1 VSVALR
7 DRLQEAREFRLRLG
21 LITALIV
28 IAFSTLA
35 ARWAYLQVSQHVHYQ
50 TLAEN
55 NRISIVPIVPNR
67 GLIVDRN
74 GIVLADNYSAYT
86 LEVTPGKVK
95 DLEATIAAL
104 AEVVEITARDR
115 KRFSKLLEDS
125 HRFDSLPIRLR
136 LSDEEVARF
145 AVNRYRFPGVEINA
159 RLFRRY
165 PLGQRAAHVLGYIGR
180 INDKDLQD
188 LEAREEM
195 SNYRGSDHL
204 GKVGIEKSYEKQLH
218 GVTGFEEV
226 ETDAGGRALRSLKRN
241 EAISGR
247 DVVLTIDIKL
257 QEVAEKVFG
266 ERRGALVAIDP
277 RNGEVLALVSVPSY
291 DPNLFIDGI
300 DQVNWDA
307 LNNSPDTP
315 LTNRALRGGYPPGST
330 IKPFMALAGLHS
342 GKRHASSAI
351 NDPGFF
357 SLPGGSHRY
366 RDWKAGGHGVVDL
379 KKSVVISCD
388 TYYYGLARDL
398 EIDALAKFM
407 SKFSFGQPT
416 GIDIEN
422 EAGGVLPSREW
433 KRKRFKQVWYP
444 GETVIA
450 GIGQGYWLTTPLQL
464 AHATATIANDGLVV
478 RPRLAKALR
487 DSATGALQE
496 LAAPAATLLNVR
508 PDHIAFVKD
517 AMHAVTQPGGTAA
530 RAADKAEYAFA
541 GKTGTA
547 QVIGI
552 KQTER
557 YVESRVAER
566 HRDHALFIAYAP
578 AVKPTIALA
587 VIVEN
592 GGHGGAT
599 AAPVARAI
607 FDYHL
612 VGKLPGQ
619 MQPAEEEAA
628 DAEHD

>member
-1 VSVALR
+1 MSVALR

-21 LITALIV
+21 LLAVLIV
-28 IAFSTLA
+28 GAFAVLA
-35 ARWAYLQVSQHVHYQ
+35 ARWTYLQVTQHAHYQ

-74 GIVLADNYSAYT
+74 GVVLADNYSAYT
-86 LEVTPGKVK
+86 LEVTRGKIK

-104 AEVVEITARDR
+104 SEVVDITPRDR
-115 KRFSKLLEDS
+115 KRFNKLMEDS
-125 HRFDSLPIRLR
+125 HSFDSLPIRLR

-165 PLGQRAAHVLGYIGR
+165 PLGERAAHVLGYIGR

-188 LEAREEM
+188 IEAREEG
-195 SNYRGSDHL
+195 SNYRGSDHI
-204 GKVGIEKSYEKQLH
+204 GKVGIEKSYEKELH

-226 ETDAGGRALRSLKRN
+226 ETDAGGRALRSLRRN
-241 EAISGR
+241 EATSGR

-257 QEVAEKVFG
+257 QEVAETVFG

-277 RNGEVLALVSVPSY
+277 RNGEVLALVSMPTY

-300 DQVNWDA
+300 DQANWDA

-315 LTNRALRGGYPPGST
+315 LTNRALRGAYPPGST
-330 IKPFMALAGLHS
+330 IKPFMALAGLSS
-342 GKRHASSAI
+342 GKRGPSSTI
-351 NDPGFF
+351 HDPGFF
-357 SLPGGSHRY
+357 SLPGAAHRY

-398 EIDALAKFM
+398 EIDALAVFM
-407 SKFSFGQPT
+407 AQFGFGRPT

-450 GIGQGYWLTTPLQL
+450 GIGQGYWQATPLQL
-464 AHATATIANDGLVV
+464 AHATAAIANDGLSV
-478 RPRLAKALR
+478 RPHLVRAIR
-487 DSATGALQE
+487 ESAASVEQE
-496 LAAPAATLLNVR
+496 LVKPVATQLNLR
-508 PDHIAFVKD
+508 ADHIAFVKD
-517 AMHAVTQPGGTAA
+517 AMHAVTLPGGTAA

-552 KQTER
+552 KQSEK
-557 YVESRVAER
+557 YDEKKVAER

-578 AVKPTIALA
+578 AQNPTIALA

-607 FDYHL
+607 FDYYL
-612 VGKLPGQ
+612 LGKVPGQ
-619 MQPAEEEAA
+619 AQTEEEPE

>member
-1 VSVALR
+1 MSVALR
-7 DRLQEAREFRLRLG
+7 DRLQETREFRLRLG
-21 LITALIV
+21 LIAAFIV
-28 IAFSTLA
+28 IAFAVLA
-35 ARWAYLQVSQHVHYQ
+35 ARWAYLQVSQHAHYQ

-67 GLIVDRN
+67 GLILDRN

-86 LEVTPGKVK
+86 LEVTPGKLRNL
-95 DLEATIAAL
+95 DATIAAL
-104 AEVVEITARDR
+104 SEVVEITPRDR

-125 HRFDSLPIRLR
+125 HSFDSLPIRLR
-136 LSDEEVARF
+136 LNDEEVARF

-188 LEAREEM
+188 LETREES
-195 SNYRGSDHL
+195 SNYRGSDHI

-241 EAISGR
+241 EATSGS

-257 QEVAEKVFG
+257 QEVAENVFA

-277 RNGEVLALVSVPSY
+277 RNGEVLALVSVPTY

-300 DQVNWDA
+300 DQANWDA

-315 LTNRALRGGYPPGST
+315 LTNRALRGAYPPGST
-330 IKPFMALAGLHS
+330 IKPFMALAGLTT
-342 GKRHASSAI
+342 GKRGPSSAI
-351 NDPGFF
+351 HDPGFF

-398 EIDALAKFM
+398 EIDALAEFM
-407 SKFSFGQPT
+407 AQFGFGRPT

-450 GIGQGYWLTTPLQL
+450 GIGQGYWQATPLQL
-464 AHATATIANDGLVV
+464 AHATATIANDGLLIRPHLV
-478 RPRLAKALR
+478 RAIRASASGAEQQTIKPLA
-487 DSATGALQE
+487 TQ
-496 LAAPAATLLNVR
+496 LNVR
-508 PDHIAFVKD
+508 ADHIAFVKD
-517 AMHAVTQPGGTAA
+517 AMHAVTLPGGTAA

-552 KQTER
+552 KQSEK
-557 YVESRVAER
+557 YDEKKVAER

-578 AVKPTIALA
+578 AQNPTIALA

-592 GGHGGAT
+592 GGHGGST

-607 FDYHL
+607 FDYYL
-612 VGKLPGQ
+612 LGKVPGAAQ
-619 MQPAEEEAA
+619 AEEEPE

>member
-1 VSVALR
+1 MSVALR

-21 LITALIV
+21 LISALIV
-28 IAFSTLA
+28 VAFSTLA
-35 ARWAYLQVSQHVHYQ
+35 ARWAYLQVSQHAHYQ

-55 NRISIVPIVPNR
+55 NRITIVPIVPNR
-67 GLIVDRN
+67 GLIADRN

-86 LEVTPGKVK
+86 LEVTPGKVQ

-104 AEVVEITARDR
+104 AEVVEIAPRDK
-115 KRFSKLLEDS
+115 KRFYKLREDS
-125 HRFDSLPIRLR
+125 HNFDSLPIRLR

-180 INDKDLQD
+180 INDKDLED

-241 EAISGR
+241 EAISGS

-257 QEVAEKVFG
+257 QEFAETAFG
-266 ERRGALVAIDP
+266 ERRGAMVAIDP

-300 DQVNWDA
+300 DQANWEA
-307 LNNSPDTP
+307 LSNSPDKP
-315 LTNRALRGGYPPGST
+315 LTNRALRGMYPPGST
-330 IKPFMALAGLHS
+330 IKPFMALAGLTL
-342 GKRHASSAI
+342 GKRSASSAI
-351 NDPGFF
+351 SDPGFF
-357 SLPGGSHRY
+357 SLPGASHRY
-366 RDWKAGGHGVVDL
+366 RDWKAGGHGIVDL
-379 KKSVVISCD
+379 RKSIVISCD

-398 EIDALAKFM
+398 EIDAMQGFLTKFG
-407 SKFSFGQPT
+407 FGQLT
-416 GIDIEN
+416 GIDIDN
-422 EAGGVLPSREW
+422 ESGGVLPSREW
-433 KRKRFKQVWYP
+433 KRKRFKQPWYP
-444 GETVIA
+444 GETVIS
-450 GIGQGYWLTTPLQL
+450 GIGQGYWLVTPLQL
-464 AHATATIANDGLVV
+464 ARATAIIANDGLAAS
-478 RPRLAKALR
+478 PRLVKAVREGASSAAAAAEASVFTKLDLR
-487 DSATGALQE
+487 ADHLAL
-496 LAAPAATLLNVR
+496 
-508 PDHIAFVKD
+508 VKD

-547 QVIGI
+547 QVIGV

-578 AVKPTIALA
+578 ADKPTIALA

-592 GGHGGAT
+592 GGHGGST
-599 AAPVARAI
+599 AAPIARAVLD
-607 FDYHL
+607 FYL
-612 VGKLPGQ
+612 LGKHPGQ
-619 MQPAEEEAA
+619 SAAEEEAE

>member
-1 VSVALR
+1 MSVALR

-21 LITALIV
+21 LLAVLIV
-28 IAFSTLA
+28 GAFAVLA
-35 ARWAYLQVSQHVHYQ
+35 ARWTYLQVTQHAHYQ

-74 GIVLADNYSAYT
+74 GVVLADNYSAYT
-86 LEVTPGKVK
+86 LEVTRGKIK

-104 AEVVEITARDR
+104 SEVVDITPRDR
-115 KRFSKLLEDS
+115 KRFNKLIEDS
-125 HRFDSLPIRLR
+125 HSFDSLPIRLR

-165 PLGQRAAHVLGYIGR
+165 PLGERAAHVLGYIGR

-188 LEAREEM
+188 IEAREEG
-195 SNYRGSDHL
+195 SNYRGSDHI
-204 GKVGIEKSYEKQLH
+204 GKVGIEKSYEKELH

-226 ETDAGGRALRSLKRN
+226 ETDAGGRALRSLRRN
-241 EAISGR
+241 EATSGR

-257 QEVAEKVFG
+257 QEVAETVFG

-277 RNGEVLALVSVPSY
+277 RNGEVLALVSMPTY

-300 DQVNWDA
+300 DQANWDA

-315 LTNRALRGGYPPGST
+315 LTNRALRGAYPPGST
-330 IKPFMALAGLHS
+330 IKPFMALAGLSS
-342 GKRHASSAI
+342 GKRGPSSAI
-351 NDPGFF
+351 HDPGFF
-357 SLPGGSHRY
+357 SLPGAAHRY

-398 EIDALAKFM
+398 EIDALAVFM
-407 SKFSFGQPT
+407 AQFGFGRPT

-450 GIGQGYWLTTPLQL
+450 GIGQGYWQATPLQL
-464 AHATATIANDGLVV
+464 AHATAAIANDGLSV
-478 RPRLAKALR
+478 RPHLVRAIR
-487 DSATGALQE
+487 ESAASVEQE
-496 LAAPAATLLNVR
+496 LVKPVATQLNLR
-508 PDHIAFVKD
+508 ADHIAFVKD
-517 AMHAVTQPGGTAA
+517 AMHAVTLPGGTAA

-552 KQTER
+552 KQSEK
-557 YVESRVAER
+557 YDEKKVAER

-578 AVKPTIALA
+578 AQNPTIALA

-607 FDYHL
+607 FDYYL
-612 VGKLPGQ
+612 LGKVPGQ
-619 MQPAEEEAA
+619 AQTEEEPE

>member
-21 LITALIV
+21 LLAVLIV
-28 IAFSTLA
+28 GAFAVLA
-35 ARWAYLQVSQHVHYQ
+35 ARWTYLQVTQHAHYQ

-74 GIVLADNYSAYT
+74 GVVLADNYSAYT
-86 LEVTPGKVK
+86 LEVTRGKIK

-104 AEVVEITARDR
+104 SEVVDITPRDR
-115 KRFSKLLEDS
+115 KRFNKLIEDS
-125 HRFDSLPIRLR
+125 HSFDSLPIRLR

-165 PLGQRAAHVLGYIGR
+165 PLGERAAHVLGYIGR

-188 LEAREEM
+188 IEAREEG
-195 SNYRGSDHL
+195 SNYRGSDHI
-204 GKVGIEKSYEKQLH
+204 GKVGIEKSYEKELH

-226 ETDAGGRALRSLKRN
+226 ETDAGGRALRSLRRN
-241 EAISGR
+241 EATSGR

-257 QEVAEKVFG
+257 QEVAETVFG

-277 RNGEVLALVSVPSY
+277 RNGEVLALVSMPTY

-300 DQVNWDA
+300 DQANWDA

-315 LTNRALRGGYPPGST
+315 LTNRALRGAYPPGST
-330 IKPFMALAGLHS
+330 IKPFMALAGLSS
-342 GKRHASSAI
+342 GKRGPSSAI
-351 NDPGFF
+351 HDPGFF
-357 SLPGGSHRY
+357 SLPGAAHRY

-398 EIDALAKFM
+398 EIDALAVFM
-407 SKFSFGQPT
+407 AQFGFGRPT

-450 GIGQGYWLTTPLQL
+450 GIGQGYWQATPLQL
-464 AHATATIANDGLVV
+464 AHATAAIANDGLSV
-478 RPRLAKALR
+478 RPHLVRAIR
-487 DSATGALQE
+487 ESAASVEQE
-496 LAAPAATLLNVR
+496 LVKPVATQLNLR
-508 PDHIAFVKD
+508 ADHIAFVKD
-517 AMHAVTQPGGTAA
+517 AMHAVTLPGGTAA

-552 KQTER
+552 KQSEK
-557 YVESRVAER
+557 YDEKKVAER

-578 AVKPTIALA
+578 AQNPTIALA

-607 FDYHL
+607 FDYYL
-612 VGKLPGQ
+612 LGKVPGQ
-619 MQPAEEEAA
+619 AQTEEEPE